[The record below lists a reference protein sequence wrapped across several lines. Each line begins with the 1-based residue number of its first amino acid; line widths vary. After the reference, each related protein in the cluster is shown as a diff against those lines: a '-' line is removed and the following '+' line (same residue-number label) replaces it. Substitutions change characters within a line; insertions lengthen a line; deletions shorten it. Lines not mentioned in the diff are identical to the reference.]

1 MTFDD
6 GNLPALA
13 RLAKRSLPAR
23 TSSCPLADGAGASA
37 AFRARIAHRTPSLRS
52 SRLDTRHGGDE
63 IARTANKSRVRT
75 AISTRTIRGR
85 QWRKRGCY
93 PRPGKQ
99 TKNSRVSRIA
109 FGWRMRERTER
120 GDDGKRDRRA
130 RKRRDVAR
138 EREKRRRRA
147 GGKGAGVWG

>member
-23 TSSCPLADGAGASA
+23 TFPRPLVDGASASA
-37 AFRARIAHRTPSLRS
+37 AFRGRIAHRIPSLS
-52 SRLDTRHGGDE
+52 FCRLDTRHDGEE
-63 IARTANKSRVRT
+63 IARTANERRVRT
-75 AISTRTIRGR
+75 AISTRTIRDR
-85 QWRKRGCY
+85 YSRKRGCY

-99 TKNSRVSRIA
+99 TENSRVSRIA

-120 GDDGKRDRRA
+120 GDDGKRDRRG

-138 EREKRRRRA
+138 EREKGR
-147 GGKGAGVWG
+147 W